1 MNKYDVFGGI
11 GVLGILTY
19 GYAALAKLTH
29 NQFGEEALIVSLMC
43 IGISAAAL
51 VWFLFQ
57 YLKRK
62 NL

>member
-29 NQFGEEALIVSLMC
+29 NQFGEEALIVSLD
-43 IGISAAAL
+43 
-51 VWFLFQ
+51 VYW
-57 YLKRK
+57 Y
-62 NL
+62 